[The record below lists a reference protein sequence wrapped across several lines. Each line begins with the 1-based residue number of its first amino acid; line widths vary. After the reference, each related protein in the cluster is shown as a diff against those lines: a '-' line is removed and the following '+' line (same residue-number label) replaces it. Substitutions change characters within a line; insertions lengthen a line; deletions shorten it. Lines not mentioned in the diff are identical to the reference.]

1 MGGGALGGGGAG
13 GVGGGVGVGVGV
25 GVLLGLADGEAL
37 DVPSGVWGAVEVLS
51 EVFDPAPASS
61 SPSLSFITANHQT
74 MRATTS
80 TRAMAARIH
89 SQVLEGREA
98 SSGSSS
104 PTPNTP

>member
-1 MGGGALGGGGAG
+1 MLILVEHHLKFQQLVA
-13 GVGGGVGVGVGV
+13 
-25 GVLLGLADGEAL
+25 LGLADGDAV
-37 DVPSGVWGAVEVLS
+37 DVPSGVWGAVEVVS
-51 EVFDPAPASS
+51 EGFDPALESSPSS
-61 SPSLSFITANHQT
+61 SPLRMNQT

>member
-1 MGGGALGGGGAG
+1 M
-13 GVGGGVGVGVGV
+13 
-25 GVLLGLADGEAL
+25 LGLADGEAL

-89 SQVLEGREA
+89 SQMPEREA